1 MAVAVEEYE
10 VVVVGAGPGGLASAI
25 TLGSYGIETL
35 VVERR
40 TSGSTLPR
48 ATVASTAT
56 MELLRRWG
64 LEPAAWERSIDV
76 EWQAWACPT
85 LAAADQGEAIDV
97 GLPTR
102 AQAALVSP
110 TRPACIAQDE
120 LEPLLEGQLGSIESV
135 RLERG
140 VELIGLEPSGDGAYL
155 LALAG
160 PGGRRRR
167 VRASYLVGA
176 DGVRST
182 VRDQLAIRSDA
193 SDGLADGLAVLF
205 RGPAWELVGE
215 HRYGIYFLTV
225 DSEGTSFIPAGKPD
239 RWILGMHSTGTTGD
253 VDRVDAEQASQ
264 WIRAAAGHPGMQV
277 KIERVLA
284 VRYGTSLAESFRHG
298 NAFLIGDAAHRV
310 TPRGGTGLNTAIH
323 DGFDV
328 GWKLAWALRGWGGDD
343 LLSSYERERR
353 PVAEFNMARSAR
365 SDGSIL
371 GAGDGL
377 AADIGARIAHVWVER
392 DGTLFSTLDL
402 LGEGLTYFVGPDSE
416 GSLPN
421 RAAGSPPVIVQR
433 VDAIAARGL
442 GLSAAGSVL
451 VRPDG
456 RPVALWNGEPADR
469 TTLRRA
475 IASAGGPAVPVSNIP
490 DTGRV
495 VPRTHIDAALI
506 AGAGSR

>member
-1 MAVAVEEYE
+1 MAVAVEQYE

-35 VVERR
+35 VIDRR
-40 TSGSTLPR
+40 TSPSMLPR

-76 EWQAWACPT
+76 EWQAWACPS
-85 LAAADQGEAIDV
+85 LAAADEGEAIDV

-120 LEPLLEGQLGSIESV
+120 LEPLLEERLGSIESV

-140 VELIGLEPSGDGAYL
+140 VELVGLEPSSHGAYL
-155 LALAG
+155 LTLVG
-160 PGGRRRR
+160 PDGRRRQ

-176 DGVRST
+176 DGVRSK
-182 VRDQLAIRSDA
+182 VRDQLAIPTDA
-193 SDGLADGLAVLF
+193 SKGLADGLAVVF

-215 HRYGIYFLTV
+215 HRYGIYFLTG
-225 DSEGTSFIPAGKPD
+225 DSEGTSLIPAGKPD
-239 RWILGMHSTGTTGD
+239 RWILGMHWTGTTDD
-253 VDRVDAEQASQ
+253 VDQIDAEQAAQ

-284 VRYGTSLAESFRHG
+284 VRFGTTLAASFRRG

-323 DGFDV
+323 DGFDI
-328 GWKLAWALRGWGGDD
+328 GWKLAWVLRGWGGDD

-353 PVAEFNMARSAR
+353 PVAEFNTARSAR

-371 GAGDGL
+371 GTRDGL
-377 AADIGARIAHVWVER
+377 AADIGGRIAHVWVER

-402 LGEGLTYFVGPDSE
+402 LGEGLTYFVGPDWQ

-421 RAAGSPPVIVQR
+421 RAAGSPPVVLQR

-442 GLSAAGSVL
+442 ALTPAGSVL
-451 VRPDG
+451 ARPDG
-456 RPVALWNGEPADR
+456 QPVALWNGKPAER
-469 TTLRRA
+469 TSLTQA
-475 IASAGGPAVPVSNIP
+475 IASAGGAAVSLSNVP
-490 DTGRV
+490 GSGRV
-495 VPRTHIDAALI
+495 APRTHVDAALV
-506 AGAGSR
+506 AGAWSR